1 MPPTAALLLPGLGIA
16 LAGPAQLHGWRCECG
31 SVVAQSRWNMAH
43 PDPQGEACG
52 CRALKVRDA
61 AVAWTELVGLVRS
74 AGGKTTPMLVTQ
86 KAHDLLHILYCLEV
100 FGSSDAT
107 TTGLW
112 SLFRHFCGALT
123 GQCCA
128 RRVRCSY
135 GRGAAQGDKSSGEA
149 HQQACPAC

>member
-1 MPPTAALLLPGLGIA
+1 M
-16 LAGPAQLHGWRCECG
+16 AGVASAAQLWRNRGGTWHTLTPKEKR
-31 SVVAQSRWNMAH
+31 VA
-43 PDPQGEACG
+43 
-52 CRALKVRDA
+52 ALKVRDA